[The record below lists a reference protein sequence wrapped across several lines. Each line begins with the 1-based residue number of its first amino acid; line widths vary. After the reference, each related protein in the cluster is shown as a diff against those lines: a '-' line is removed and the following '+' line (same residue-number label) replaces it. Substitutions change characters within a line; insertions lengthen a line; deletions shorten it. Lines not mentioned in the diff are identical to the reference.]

1 MDLLRV
7 KNSSKNSRVPMIFKQ
22 ETKHVFL
29 YSSGFV
35 KKKKKDF
42 SDHRSQ
48 PKIKTKTRI
57 K

>member
-1 MDLLRV
+1 
-7 KNSSKNSRVPMIFKQ
+7 MIFKQ
-22 ETKHVFL
+22 ETKHVFCL
-29 YSSGFV
+29 KIFV
-35 KKKKKDF
+35 AFQWFGKKKKKKKKDF

>member
-1 MDLLRV
+1 
-7 KNSSKNSRVPMIFKQ
+7 MIFKQ
-22 ETKHVFL
+22 ETKHVFCL
-29 YSSGFV
+29 KIFV
-35 KKKKKDF
+35 AFQWFRKKKKKDF